1 MRERIIIRIVP
12 EGEDFILFFPDEV
25 ADDSGNVVSYMTI
38 GEHGAASH
46 GFYKTTL
53 PIPIKRQKEAR
64 RFIADYVAREASYR
78 AEGDESY
85 NPRVVCRWMYK

>member
-38 GEHGAASH
+38 GGHGAAPCQRGS
-46 GFYKTTL
+46 L
-53 PIPIKRQKEAR
+53 QM
-64 RFIADYVAREASYR
+64 IAANA
-78 AEGDESY
+78 
-85 NPRVVCRWMYK
+85 NKP

>member
-64 RFIADYVAREASYR
+64 RFIVDYIARVSRDNHVSYR
-78 AEGDESY
+78 
-85 NPRVVCRWMYK
+85 PRVVSRWMYK